1 MLERRE
7 FTLRPNLALL
17 SGLLVFL
24 VTMFVL
30 SLVAFN
36 THIIVVD
43 ERSAM
48 IRAFLRTIGILGVP
62 AFGMTAL
69 ALASLIPKI
78 RKSKRASLVLDGTTL
93 QYGGIKI
100 PWPLIREAL
109 VCKYFGRRYIGIR
122 TVNDLAMVKKMD
134 EVLSN
139 RLPSILLVGFHY
151 QQWRTQCPL
160 LIPGA
165 QEITVDELQ
174 SLIEQYR
181 AAFTDDKTA
190 ETLTTA

>member
-1 MLERRE
+1 
-7 FTLRPNLALL
+7 
-17 SGLLVFL
+17 
-24 VTMFVL
+24 
-30 SLVAFN
+30 
-36 THIIVVD
+36 
-43 ERSAM
+43 M

-122 TVNDLAMVKKMD
+122 TVNDVAMVKKMD